1 MREFGVGQVVVEKPT
16 GGRGEGGRDL
26 ALVDRHLQAN

>member
-16 GGRGEGGRDL
+16 GGEGGRDL
-26 ALVDRHLQAN
+26 AFVDRHLQAN